1 MTQKCLVCDKACDE
15 SSGWKNAKEQWVH
28 RKCFDMEIAK
38 TPPGESVFHCYRDPA
53 RRRSLERLDYIY
65 RLWDLLYSGG
75 SAERMKK
82 TGNGTAVSIA
92 DTEF

>member
-15 SSGWKNAKEQWVH
+15 SSGWKNAKEPWVH

-53 RRRSLERLDYIY
+53 RRRSLEAWIIFIGFGTFYI
-65 RLWDLLYSGG
+65 LEDPPK
-75 SAERMKK
+75 E
-82 TGNGTAVSIA
+82 
-92 DTEF
+92 